1 MKHNRHNHKKVY
13 SMSDAFTFPVK
24 VYYEDTD
31 AGGVV
36 YHANYL
42 KFMER
47 ARSELLIEKGFSV
60 VRCEKEFGVLF
71 VVKSMDIDFAS
82 SAKLGDDLVII
93 TQVLKLGKV
102 GLVMQQ
108 SIYNTGDEQDSMLV
122 CSAKV
127 KLASVKKTDDN
138 GNDKEVVPAYALSA
152 MPVGLSSQLRE
163 MII

>member
-1 MKHNRHNHKKVY
+1 
-13 SMSDAFTFPVK
+13 MSNAFAFPVK

-47 ARSELLIEKGFSV
+47 ARSELLIDKGFSV

-82 SAKLGDDLVII
+82 SARLGDDLV
-93 TQVLKLGKV
+93 V
-102 GLVMQQ
+102 
-108 SIYNTGDEQDSMLV
+108 
-122 CSAKV
+122 
-127 KLASVKKTDDN
+127 
-138 GNDKEVVPAYALSA
+138 
-152 MPVGLSSQLRE
+152 RRR
-163 MII
+163 